1 MFPIIFL
8 SLFWIPFFVVF
19 LLKFTCF
26 LHVRNLKNRAPVEA
40 RARFLQNS
48 VFRVRWKKHQKIIK
62 KSMDF
67 QVEISE
73 NSFKN
78 CFENSFIF
86 GGRFFWDF
94 EWIWDG
100 FWEGLGGHWEA
111 IGAPRLNFLGH
122 L

>member
-1 MFPIIFL
+1 M
-8 SLFWIPFFVVF
+8 
-19 LLKFTCF
+19 
-26 LHVRNLKNRAPVEA
+26 
-40 RARFLQNS
+40 
-48 VFRVRWKKHQKIIK
+48 K

>member
-1 MFPIIFL
+1 M
-8 SLFWIPFFVVF
+8 VF
-19 LLKFTCF
+19 AHLYKFAF
-26 LHVRNLKNRAPVEA
+26 SMHYGNM
-40 RARFLQNS
+40 
-48 VFRVRWKKHQKIIK
+48 HQKIIK

-100 FWEGLGGHWEA
+100 FWEGLGSH
-111 IGAPRLNFLGH
+111 
-122 L
+122 

>member
-1 MFPIIFL
+1 MFEALKIVLPSRRELDFYKIA
-8 SLFWIPFFVVF
+8 FFEF
-19 LLKFTCF
+19 DG
-26 LHVRNLKNRAPVEA
+26 KNI
-40 RARFLQNS
+40 
-48 VFRVRWKKHQKIIK
+48 KKIIK

-94 EWIWDG
+94 ERIWDG
-100 FWEGLGGHWEA
+100 FWEGLGGH
-111 IGAPRLNFLGH
+111 
-122 L
+122 